1 MKWLGTKVIK
11 LDTIDV
17 GSGFAKRKKELHVKE
32 LARSI
37 EASGVIALPVVR
49 SKPREL
55 VAGGDRLAALML
67 LGITRHEVR
76 MVEGTDAELEAITL
90 EENLLRRR
98 GDDYDAMTRR
108 LVELTTGKVEE
119 LGDMRLA
126 ALAAA
131 DASAE
136 EPKKPGRPKTAKGL
150 AREEVAKATGRTP
163 EAIRQAEK
171 RARHE
176 EAAES
181 DEPGPVVPMP
191 APVDT
196 FDLELAEAVVND
208 WFPRVRVAQ
217 EVLRDA
223 DRKIA
228 GVLRRL
234 TMDLRQGS
242 DIVTTAY
249 SRTYQAVH
257 DAADAIRRAIPES
270 VCPWC
275 KAQTYLTPSC
285 SGCGETG
292 FVSLSTLE
300 GISPELLE
308 RGARAKVTDGKGGFK
323 GLGGPAP
330 KVERKPAK
338 GARKLRIEDESG
350 NELVPEEET
359 IF

>member
-1 MKWLGTKVIK
+1 MKWLGAKVIQ
-11 LDTIDV
+11 LDTV
-17 GSGFAKRKKELHVKE
+17 KLPAGFAKRKKEPHVKE

-49 SKPREL
+49 AKPREL

-67 LGITRHEVR
+67 LGIARHEVR
-76 MVEGTDAELEAITL
+76 LVEGTDAELEAVTL
-90 EENLLRRR
+90 EENLCRRR
-98 GDDYDAMTRR
+98 GDDYDAMTAR
-108 LVELTTGKVEE
+108 LVEITTGKVE
-119 LGDMRLA
+119 
-126 ALAAA
+126 
-131 DASAE
+131 AE
-136 EPKKPGRPKTAKGL
+136 ELPASLADNSGEEPRKPGRPKTAKGI

-163 EAIRQAEK
+163 EAVRQAEK
-171 RARHE
+171 RAKTE
-176 EAAES
+176 EADAPL
-181 DEPGPVVPMP
+181 DVPMP

-196 FDLELAEAVVND
+196 FDLDLPDQVVND

-234 TMDLRQGS
+234 TSDLKNGS
-242 DIVTTAY
+242 DIVVAAY

-257 DAADAIRRAIPES
+257 DAADAIRRAMPES

-275 KAQTYLTPSC
+275 KAQLYLTPSC

-308 RGARAKVTDGKGGFK
+308 RGARAKVPDGKGGFK
-323 GLGGPAP
+323 GLGGPPPA
-330 KVERKPAK
+330 VARKPAK
-338 GARKLRIEDESG
+338 GARKVRIEDEEG
-350 NELVPEEET
+350 NELVAEEP